1 MHTSLLLLVA
11 FALSLAP
18 ALLHAQEEGLHWV
31 DNYKEALRIAK
42 ETGKPIFLEYRCEP

>member
-1 MHTSLLLLVA
+1 M
-11 FALSLAP
+11 FMLAVIVFP
-18 ALLHAQEEGLHWV
+18 LTIAPLPAQEEGLQWI